1 MGSNAYLVVYS
12 IMPIILFHCFSKYQR
27 DGHFSSLLQ
36 RELILC
42 HNVLHVAME
51 TSVVAMVARF
61 PTLLSLVSESVFTVG
76 GQMSEGFTTVLTLER
91 FFSCVSANVGL
102 KSAPLG
108 ETS

>member
-1 MGSNAYLVVYS
+1 
-12 IMPIILFHCFSKYQR
+12 MPIILFHCFSKYQR

-91 FFSCVSANVGL
+91 FFSCVGANVAL
-102 KSAPLG
+102 ESAPLG